1 MVFGGVKVKV
11 KVKNYGIVLCVLE
24 NRIGGAEKGGA
35 PASLQ
40 ENNVLSPPAHY

>member
-1 MVFGGVKVKV
+1 MANGC
-11 KVKNYGIVLCVLE
+11 IVHMCVLE

-40 ENNVLSPPAHY
+40 ENNVLNPRPPIIIMVP